1 VHAQVL
7 KGHVKGFSECLSE
20 HLSSWTTKLQADN
33 EDSEGEAKQKLLVCQ
48 PPSYHP
54 FRHQSVTPLPGTHP
68 AIDTQLMR
76 QDQDSEEY
84 ARCSRS
90 NVRYAWE
97 REPGK
102 KCDKEEEDVVL
113 AAPRGGAAMVS
124 SAMVHAHVNQEA
136 RADVDEHAPKTSALV
151 LKVLAQRERII
162 TGKLLRKHL
171 VLWSRYAVR
180 RAGIARA
187 VTKGRSIQ
195 RRTLCVRVLEVL
207 SLLALLVQKYKY

>member
-1 VHAQVL
+1 M
-7 KGHVKGFSECLSE
+7 
-20 HLSSWTTKLQADN
+20 QADN

-54 FRHQSVTPLPGTHP
+54 FRHQSVTPLPDTHP

-90 NVRYAWE
+90 NVRHAWE
-97 REPGK
+97 RERAK
-102 KCDKEEEDVVL
+102 KRDKEEEDVVS
-113 AAPRGGAAMVS
+113 AAPRGCVAIM
-124 SAMVHAHVNQEA
+124 HAHVNQEA
-136 RADVDEHAPKTSALV
+136 CADVDEHDTKTSVLV

-171 VLWSRYAVR
+171 GLWSRYAVR
-180 RAGIARA
+180 RAGM
-187 VTKGRSIQ
+187 Q
-195 RRTLCVRVLEVL
+195 RPAQAPPL
-207 SLLALLVQKYKY
+207 STN

>member
-33 EDSEGEAKQKLLVCQ
+33 EDSVGEAKQKLLVCQ

-54 FRHQSVTPLPGTHP
+54 FRHQSVTPLPDTHP

-76 QDQDSEEY
+76 QDQDSKEY
-84 ARCSRS
+84 ARYSRS
-90 NVRYAWE
+90 NVRHAWE
-97 REPGK
+97 RERGD
-102 KCDKEEEDVVL
+102 KCDKEKEDVVL
-113 AAPRGGAAMVS
+113 AAPRRGAAM
-124 SAMVHAHVNQEA
+124 MHAHVNQEA
-136 RADVDEHAPKTSALV
+136 CADVDEHGTKTSALV

-187 VTKGRSIQ
+187 VTKGRSIL